1 MLTCAGDDAVGHKQ
15 SPDILSYFTQS
26 HKRRGASGSEG
37 EGEEGVLGELP
48 VEGLKQRRRGGRG
61 GRGGGGQGGRERPA
75 RGKGGGDK
83 K

>member
-1 MLTCAGDDAVGHKQ
+1 MLLDPSHKQ

-26 HKRRGASGSEG
+26 HKRRGPSGSEGEG

-48 VEGLKQRRRGGRG
+48 VEGLKRRRRGGRG
-61 GRGGGGQGGRERPA
+61 GRGGGGRGGRERPA
-75 RGKGGGDK
+75 RGKGGGEK